1 MARNNSFKRKLPVF
15 IITFLLAIT
24 AGGVFLVML
33 LLRPERKLAGS
44 WLRHTAVENDA
55 VNIAKG
61 WLGEARL
68 GNKADL
74 GMIDDVYADI
84 TLTLNKDDTWS
95 MSLDEAGYTEQY
107 KNAYKTL
114 AAALRSVLIM
124 RAAELGAEVSDEQA
138 EDAILKACGY
148 SSYDYV
154 LQYAPSLL
162 PDAASLSSGYKR
174 QGSYSAKGGI
184 LKREG
189 MDDMRFLVND
199 DELVLSSGS
208 ESEIYVNSG
217 RNEAQDILGMLQP
230 LTVYAAGNNHNILE
244 NLTLVVD
251 GGSRFNIKTL
261 HYDYRNN
268 RFVSMRDMAY
278 ALSGTD
284 KQFELSVTA
293 DTISITGNKP
303 YGAVGG
309 EGELFPRTQ
318 REPEEEDPLYNT
330 GVLKFNTMDLN
341 GATVKYYTF
350 IGSNT
355 AGNKDA
361 YINLTDLAML
371 LDLDVH
377 IENGEL
383 KLNTQGGYSL
393 DIAALKTE
401 GFFDE
406 VNSALVGDATTGE
419 IFVSSMEDVPV
430 PIASTTKLMTYL
442 CVMDALSA
450 GEISADD
457 MANVSK
463 KGEILSRSID
473 GVIKLNEGQQIHV
486 DQLIKG
492 MLLPSSN
499 ECALTLAEYV
509 AGSEAAFVERMNTK
523 AALLGIADG
532 TLFINCHGLPEYND
546 DTATSKRQNHMSAR
560 SMFILVQHILKT
572 YPQIK
577 ELTSSKSFYLE
588 DLSREVRNTNPLLYN
603 LPDCFGLKTGTT
615 IKSGA
620 CLVSGMYAT
629 DAEGNRH
636 EIVAMEFGAE
646 DSTVRVSLSQ
656 ELLLYGRDMLR
667 SSHIENNPPATPD
680 TPEKLI
686 TEALK
691 YL

>member
-1 MARNNSFKRKLPVF
+1 
-15 IITFLLAIT
+15 
-24 AGGVFLVML
+24 
-33 LLRPERKLAGS
+33 
-44 WLRHTAVENDA
+44 
-55 VNIAKG
+55 
-61 WLGEARL
+61 
-68 GNKADL
+68 
-74 GMIDDVYADI
+74 
-84 TLTLNKDDTWS
+84 
-95 MSLDEAGYTEQY
+95 
-107 KNAYKTL
+107 
-114 AAALRSVLIM
+114 M

-138 EDAILKACGY
+138 EEAISKACGF

-162 PDAASLSSGYKR
+162 PDSAGLASLYNR

-184 LKREG
+184 LRREG

-199 DELVLSSGS
+199 DELVLSSSS
-208 ESEIYVNSG
+208 ESEIYKSTG
-217 RNEAQDILGMLQP
+217 KKEDPLILGL
-230 LTVYAAGNNHNILE
+230 LTPITAHAAGNNHNILE
-244 NLTLVVD
+244 NLSLVVD

-293 DTISITGNKP
+293 DTITITGNKP

-309 EGELFPRTQ
+309 EGDMFPRTQ
-318 REPEEEDPLYNT
+318 REPDDENPLYNT
-330 GVLKFNTMDLN
+330 GVLKFNTMDYN

-377 IENGEL
+377 MEGGEMH
-383 KLNTQGGYSL
+383 LNTQGTYSL

-442 CVMDALSA
+442 CIMDAVSA
-450 GEISADD
+450 GEISLDSVAT
-457 MANVSK
+457 VSK
-463 KGEILSRSID
+463 KGETLSRSID
-473 GVIKLNEGQQIHV
+473 GVIKIDEGQQIHV

-499 ECALTLAEYV
+499 ECALTLAEFV
-509 AGSEAAFVERMNTK
+509 AGSEKAFVERMNTK

-577 ELTSSKSFYLE
+577 ELTSTKSFYLE

-603 LPDCFGLKTGTT
+603 LNDCFGLKTGTT

-620 CLVSGMYAT
+620 CLVSGMYAM
-629 DAEGNRH
+629 DAEGNKH
-636 EIVAMEFGAE
+636 EIIAMEFGAE

-656 ELLLYGRDMLR
+656 ELLLYGRDMLK
-667 SSHIENNPPATPD
+667 SSHEKAEASGTPD

>member
-1 MARNNSFKRKLPVF
+1 M
-15 IITFLLAIT
+15 
-24 AGGVFLVML
+24 VML

-68 GNKADL
+68 GNEADL
-74 GMIDDVYADI
+74 GTIDDVFADI

-95 MSLDEAGYTEQY
+95 MSLDEAGYMEEY
-107 KNAYKTL
+107 KDAYKTL

-138 EDAILKACGY
+138 EEAISKACGF

-162 PDAASLSSGYKR
+162 PDSAGLASLYNR

-184 LKREG
+184 LRREG

-199 DELVLSSGS
+199 DELVLSSSS
-208 ESEIYVNSG
+208 ESEIYKSTG
-217 RNEAQDILGMLQP
+217 KKEDPLILGL
-230 LTVYAAGNNHNILE
+230 LTPITAHAAGNNHNILE
-244 NLTLVVD
+244 NLSLVVD

-293 DTISITGNKP
+293 DTITITGNKP

-309 EGELFPRTQ
+309 EGDMFPRTQ
-318 REPEEEDPLYNT
+318 REPDDENPLYNT
-330 GVLKFNTMDLN
+330 GVLKFNTMDYN

-377 IENGEL
+377 MEGGEMH
-383 KLNTQGGYSL
+383 LNTQGTYSL

-442 CVMDALSA
+442 CIMDAVSA
-450 GEISADD
+450 GEISLDSVAT
-457 MANVSK
+457 VSK
-463 KGEILSRSID
+463 KGETLSRSID
-473 GVIKLNEGQQIHV
+473 GVIKIDEGQQIHV

-499 ECALTLAEYV
+499 ECALTLAEFV
-509 AGSEAAFVERMNTK
+509 AGSEKAFVERMNTK

-577 ELTSSKSFYLE
+577 ELTSTKSFYLE

-603 LPDCFGLKTGTT
+603 LNDCFGLKTGTT

-620 CLVSGMYAT
+620 CLVSGMYAM
-629 DAEGNRH
+629 DAEGNKH
-636 EIVAMEFGAE
+636 EIIAMEFGAE

-656 ELLLYGRDMLR
+656 ELLLYGRDMLK
-667 SSHIENNPPATPD
+667 SSHEKAEASGTPD